1 MASTTSALSPSVL
14 RSLKIKTG
22 AVKRLVK
29 ERQVYFFE
37 ADKQRERIETLRL
50 KEGVH
55 EADIRKQNEVLQ
67 ETLEMIPHMERRI
80 REAMEDLDNIVS
92 SLDSEENDKVEEKE
106 AQELKDAK
114 DAVRSAK
121 EALKEAATQ
130 EKPAAATQAS
140 VE

>member
-1 MASTTSALSPSVL
+1 MSSTTATTSSSVPPGVL

-29 ERQVYFFE
+29 ERHVYFFE
-37 ADKQRERIETLRL
+37 ADKQRERIEKLRV

-80 REAMEDLDNIVS
+80 REAMEDLDNIVA
-92 SLDSEENDKVEEKE
+92 SLEANDEVV
-106 AQELKDAK
+106 QELADAR
-114 DAVRSAK
+114 DAVQSAR

-130 EKPAAATQAS
+130 EKPEDNSAEQQ
-140 VE
+140 

>member
-1 MASTTSALSPSVL
+1 MSSTTSSLSPSVL

-22 AVKRLVK
+22 AVGRLVK

-37 ADKQRERIETLRL
+37 ADKQRERIEKLRL

-80 REAMEDLDNIVS
+80 REAMEDLDNVVS
-92 SLDSEENDKVEEKE
+92 SLDSEEEEGEE

-114 DAVRSAK
+114 DAVQSAK
-121 EALKEAATQ
+121 EALKEAATL
-130 EKPAAATQAS
+130 EKPAPAATQEQ
-140 VE
+140 V